1 MKTFLDQ
8 DYLLTNKI
16 SQDLYH
22 MTARELPVIDFHNH
36 LNPQYLCENKKYN
49 SLSELWVTGDPYK
62 HRAMRI
68 HGIPEDG
75 ITGNADEKEK
85 YLNWVNTFP
94 KTIGNPLFDW
104 SCMELKRVFGVDE
117 LLSGKNAEEI
127 WEHCNLLLQKDE
139 YSTMSL
145 LKKWNVELL
154 CTSDDLLDNLIFH
167 TKATN
172 SRFGIKV
179 LPSLRGD
186 SIINFDPLI
195 FSGWLAKLEM
205 KTGRSIKELDHYKMA
220 IIKCLDEFNES
231 GCLLADHSLDAGFK
245 FEFNTRLNP
254 EVLFKQILSG
264 NSLTVNESATLK
276 NHLLLFLGE
285 EYSKRKWI
293 LQLHIGAQRFTSTR
307 LREKVGPAGGYA
319 SIGETCDLT
328 GLCRFLD
335 LLEKKEHLPDI
346 ILYTLNPA
354 DNAAFAT
361 LTGSFSEDGKSGKIQ
376 FGPAW
381 WYNDHYDGIK
391 QQLQTLSV
399 YGLLGH
405 FIGMTTDS
413 RSVLSFSRH
422 EYFRRIL
429 CDMIGVMVENRRL
442 PNDRDLLE
450 TLIGDISYYNI
461 KRSIYNRNGE

>member
-1 MKTFLDQ
+1 MKAFLDQ
-8 DYLLTNKI
+8 NYLLTNKI
-16 SQDLYH
+16 SEDLYH
-22 MTARELPVIDFHNH
+22 SVAEGLPIIDFHNH
-36 LNPQYLCENKKYN
+36 LIPEYLSSNKKYN
-49 SLSELWVTGDPYK
+49 SLGELWVTGDPYK

-68 HGIPEDG
+68 HGVPEDG
-75 ITGNADEKEK
+75 ITGSANDKEK
-85 YLNWVNTFP
+85 YLNWVQTFP

-104 SCMELKRVFGVDE
+104 SCMELKRVFGINE
-117 LLSGKNAEEI
+117 ILTERNAEEI
-127 WEHCNLLLQKDE
+127 WEHCNSLLQKEE
-139 YSTMSL
+139 YSSLYL
-145 LKKWNVELL
+145 LKKWHVELL
-154 CTSDDLLDNLIFH
+154 CTSDDLLDNLNFH
-167 TKATN
+167 THATN
-172 SRFGIKV
+172 SEFGIRV

-186 SIINFDPLI
+186 SIINFDSVS
-195 FSGWLAKLEM
+195 FSGWLAKLEE
-205 KTGRSIKELDHYKMA
+205 KSGINVTGLDQYKIA
-220 IIKCLDEFNES
+220 IVKCLDDFNER

-245 FEFNTRLNP
+245 FEFNTGLNP
-254 EVLFKQILSG
+254 ELLFKQLLSG
-264 NSLTVNESATLK
+264 EALTNIESYALK
-276 NHLLLFLGE
+276 NYFLLFLGG

-307 LREKVGPAGGYA
+307 LREMVGPAGGYA
-319 SIGETCDLT
+319 TIGETCDLT
-328 GLCRFLD
+328 GLCCFLD
-335 LLEKKEHLPDI
+335 LLEQKNQLPDI

-381 WYNDHYDGIK
+381 WYNDHYNGIK
-391 QQLQTLSV
+391 QHLQTLSV

-429 CDMIGVMVENRRL
+429 CDEIGSLVENGRL

-450 TLIGDISYYNI
+450 TLIKDVSYYNI
-461 KRSIYNRNGE
+461 KRSIYSRNGK